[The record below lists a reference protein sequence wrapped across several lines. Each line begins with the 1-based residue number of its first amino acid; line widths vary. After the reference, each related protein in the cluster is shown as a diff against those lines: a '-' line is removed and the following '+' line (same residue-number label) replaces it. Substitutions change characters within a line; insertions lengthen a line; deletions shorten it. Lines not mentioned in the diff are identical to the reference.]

1 MIGLGSP
8 VLVVG
13 VSSAA
18 ATAFK
23 PDFKT
28 GIVKKRKKGSVKKM
42 SPCLVQ
48 SVRTEVKRFF
58 FLKRN

>member
-8 VLVVG
+8 VLVGG

-18 ATAFK
+18 ATAIK
-23 PDFKT
+23 PGFKT
-28 GIVKKRKKGSVKKM
+28 GRVKKKKKKVQLKM

-48 SVRTEVKRFF
+48 SVCTEVKRFF